1 MHTENKKSA
10 GKVNLRL
17 QYLSLCQR
25 QGTAATAIILQ
36 DTILLLELLSE
47 ITCC

>member
-1 MHTENKKSA
+1 MHTENKNGS

-17 QYLSLCQR
+17 QYISLCQR
-25 QGTAATAIILQ
+25 QETAIILQ
-36 DTILLLELLSE
+36 DAVLLQELFSE